1 MWKNGESRLEDS
13 FNNLYNTSVDIELGH
28 FSQIKNMENL
38 HLVEAKPKTT
48 KRKKVKKSIEHLKPK
63 PIEKLVDSIF
73 AKKDFIG

>member
-1 MWKNGESRLEDS
+1 
-13 FNNLYNTSVDIELGH
+13 
-28 FSQIKNMENL
+28 MENL